1 MATSE
6 AQEIKKQKTL
16 VRFSIISYK
25 TRLLVV
31 DNTCRSYEGHEIKH
45 QKNPW
50 EMGTFINTS
59 KKVSI
64 FTFGSIFT
72 NKILC
77 DLVHGINTNE
87 TWKTSVTRH
96 RGLKFEEVT
105 NFPLTLSPLWTRII
119 YGKYVIWVV
128 QFPMKRYKIIYSRVH
143 ISSDTAFLKILKK
156 PFIVQ
161 E

>member
-1 MATSE
+1 MDVKSFLWTSFLLLDS
-6 AQEIKKQKTL
+6 AQGSDLVLIFGDLSTSKNISEINL
-16 VRFSIISYK
+16 PLI
-25 TRLLVV
+25 V
-31 DNTCRSYEGHEIKH
+31 DHTCRSYEGHDIKH

-50 EMGTFINTS
+50 KVGTFINTS

-72 NKILC
+72 NKIHC
-77 DLVHGINTNE
+77 DLIHGINTNE

-128 QFPMKRYKIIYSRVH
+128 QFPMKGYKII
-143 ISSDTAFLKILKK
+143 
-156 PFIVQ
+156 
-161 E
+161 